1 MDVRMDVREVLSDL
15 VAEQSDLDRIVAT
28 LAPEKW
34 ATPTDSPRWDV
45 ADQIG
50 HLAYFDANAA
60 LAIIDPEAF
69 KSGVAEL
76 MSQITADETAID
88 ILTLA
93 QTRAMEPDELLAH
106 WRKNRELLSEA
117 GATLDNDTR
126 IEWYGPSMGA
136 KSFLTAR
143 LMECWAHGQNVAD
156 AIGAE
161 REPTDR
167 LQHIARLGFNT
178 RGWSYVNRGLEVP
191 AEQVRVELTAPSGA
205 VWTYGPDDATET
217 VTGSA
222 LEFCLVVTQRRN
234 VSDTALTATP
244 VALDW
249 LERAQAF
256 AGPPT

>member
-1 MDVRMDVREVLSDL
+1 MDVTDVLRDL
-15 VAEQSDLDRIVAT
+15 VDEQSDLDRIVAPLT
-28 LAPEKW
+28 PEQW
-34 ATPTDSPRWDV
+34 ATPTDSPRWNV

-50 HLAYFDANAA
+50 HLAYFDSNAA
-60 LAIIDPEAF
+60 LAITDPDAF

-76 MSQITADETAID
+76 MSQITADEAAID
-88 ILTLA
+88 DLTLA
-93 QTRAMEPDELLAH
+93 ETRAMQPQELLSH
-106 WRKNRELLSEA
+106 WRRNRELLADAST
-117 GATLDNDTR
+117 TLENDTR
-126 IEWYGPSMGA
+126 IDWYGPSMGS

-156 AIGAE
+156 AVGFE
-161 REPTDR
+161 RKPTDR

-191 AEQVRVELTAPSGA
+191 AEDVRVEVTAPSGA
-205 VWTYGPDDATET
+205 VWSYGPEDAAET
-217 VTGSA
+217 VSGSA

-234 VSDTALTATP
+234 VHDTELVATP

-249 LERAQAF
+249 LEKAQAF